1 MSHKRHAEHLVR
13 VHQQPQHEEHDN
25 LKEPRKPVHERGHF
39 FAIRDAVVA
48 DDHPRQVDRQV
59 AVAVQ
64 QPGGGEGEEGDR
76 EEEDGIK
83 RCVVYVQSVQTPDGK
98 VSDGESDGSAHSELY
113 REEPC
118 HVPQSAPPAPGS
130 AVASWTR
137 TSVSM

>member
-1 MSHKRHAEHLVR
+1 MSRAT
-13 VHQQPQHEEHDN
+13 QPQHEEHDD

-48 DDHPRQVDRQV
+48 DDHPREVDRQV

-64 QPGGGEGEEGDR
+64 QPGGGESEEGNR
-76 EEEDGIK
+76 EEEYGVE
-83 RCVVYVQSVQTPDGK
+83 RCVVYVQSVQAPDGE
-98 VSDGESDGSAHSELY
+98 VSDGESDGGAHGKLY
-113 REEPC
+113 REESR
-118 HVPQSAPPAPGS
+118 HVCPIGAARSGT